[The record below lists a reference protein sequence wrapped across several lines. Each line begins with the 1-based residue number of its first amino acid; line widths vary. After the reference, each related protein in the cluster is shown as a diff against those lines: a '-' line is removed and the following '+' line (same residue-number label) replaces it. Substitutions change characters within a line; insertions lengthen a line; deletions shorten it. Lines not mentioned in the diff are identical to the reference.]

1 MSSDENYIV
10 EQFTLKD
17 SDISTL
23 AKLLTGAFQE
33 DEAPKKE
40 GAVADLRDENFK
52 LIFGAPSIDKETF
65 VRARYKP
72 TNEIVGF
79 LGSIQ
84 KSLSIDGK
92 IYKVSLPAW
101 LSVHHEH
108 RRKGLGTALG
118 MKLFEVISKVGY
130 DATVFFHD
138 AGQHGKGASSAA
150 ARNLGLPM
158 IELAMMNKFIVR
170 GYDVDEAAKA
180 LKTNWIQKT
189 YFKAKERI
197 GKVKSNKVRLY
208 KPDDIDKIF
217 ELSTELSKKNQIS
230 IMQVHEDL
238 KWKLADPQVLCVVYE
253 DENGEAKGF
262 INAWEFL
269 LSGFGNNVRF
279 GWLDTIHTYN
289 LTTQEVKDLA
299 NFLGH
304 EATKRGWKGL
314 QTPYIPYFDSKPFKK
329 VNFIFF
335 PKKVG
340 LYLINI
346 NNIPIPEKIESIYFE
361 WR

>member
-17 SDISTL
+17 SDIHTL

-33 DEAPKKE
+33 DEAAKKE
-40 GAVADLRDENFK
+40 GAVADLQDENFK
-52 LIFGAPSIDKETF
+52 LLFGAPSTDKEAF
-65 VRARYKP
+65 VRVRYKP

-79 LGSIQ
+79 LGSIH

-92 IYKVSLPAW
+92 IYKVCLPAW

-118 MKLFEVISKVGY
+118 AKLLEVIRKAGY
-130 DATVFFHD
+130 DASVFFHD
-138 AGQHGKGASSAA
+138 AGQHGKGASSAV
-150 ARNLGLPM
+150 ARNAGLPM
-158 IELAMMNKFIVR
+158 IKLAMMNKFIAR
-170 GYDVDEAAKA
+170 GYDVEAISKA
-180 LKTNWIQKT
+180 LKARWFEKLF
-189 YFKAKERI
+189 FKLKERI

-208 KPDDIDKIF
+208 KPEDIDKIY
-217 ELSTELSKKNQIS
+217 ELSMELSKKNQIS
-230 IMQVHEDL
+230 ILQIHEDL

-269 LSGFGNNVRF
+269 LSGFGNNVKF

-289 LTTQEVKDLA
+289 LTNQEVKDLA

-304 EATKRGWKGL
+304 ESTKRGWKGL

-329 VNFIFF
+329 ANFIFF

-346 NNIPIPEKIESIYFE
+346 NNIPIPEKIESVYFE

>member
-1 MSSDENYIV
+1 MALDENYIV
-10 EQFTLKD
+10 ERFTLEDKD
-17 SDISTL
+17 IPTL

-33 DEAPKKE
+33 DEAAKEE

-52 LIFGAPSIDKETF
+52 LIFGAPSVDKEIF

-79 LGSIQ
+79 LGSIL

-101 LSVHHEH
+101 LSVHHKH
-108 RRKGLGTALG
+108 RRKGLGKALG
-118 MKLFEVISKVGY
+118 TKLLEVVKERGY
-130 DATVFFHD
+130 DGGIYFHD
-138 AGQHGKGASSAA
+138 ATQHGLETSSAV
-150 ARNLGLPM
+150 ARDAGLPM
-158 IELAMMNKFIVR
+158 VEIMMMKRFIVR

-180 LKTNWIQKT
+180 IKVGPLMKAG
-189 YFKAKERI
+189 FKLFERI
-197 GKVKSNKVRLY
+197 GKVKGNNIRLY
-208 KPDDIDKIF
+208 KPEDIDRVHKLSV
-217 ELSTELSKKNQIS
+217 ELAERNQFS
-230 IMQVHEDL
+230 MVQVYEDL
-238 KWKLADPQVLCVVYE
+238 KWKLADPQVICVVCE
-253 DENGEAKGF
+253 DENGKVKGF

-269 LSGFGNNVRF
+269 LSGFGNNVLF
-279 GWLDTIHTYN
+279 GWLDTIHIDH
-289 LTTQEVKDLA
+289 LTKQEAKDLA

-314 QTPYIPYFDSKPFKK
+314 QSPYIPYFNSKPLKRA
-329 VNFIFF
+329 NFLFF

-340 LYLINI
+340 LYLLNI
-346 NNIPIPEKIESIYFE
+346 TGIPIPKKIDSVYIE